1 MSAPALKLSAYVG
14 ERDRAGAR
22 LAADALLDAFEAH
35 RVRVGVML
43 RGIEGFGSKHSLHTE
58 RLLTLSEDLP
68 ILAIAMD
75 EPERI
80 ERLLPDVAAVCSK
93 GLITLERALLG
104 GLSGGGAGA
113 PPGARARSSTDEA
126 TSAGAQA
133 AEGVKLTVFLP
144 RGARVAGRPA
154 HVAVVETLREQG
166 AWGASVLL
174 GLDGLLAGARARAR
188 VLSRN
193 ARVPLM
199 IMSVASSASAAAAAS
214 ALDGLAGELP
224 VALERVQ
231 VCKRDG
237 ALFGAPVPPPAQD
250 DAGRAYWQKLVV
262 YSSESARHGGQPLH
276 EALVRRLRAEGAAG
290 ATSLRAQWGFHGEH
304 APHGE
309 RFLAL
314 ERHVPLLT
322 VVIDTP
328 QRMRRL
334 FEIVDELTARTGLV
348 TSETVPALHGAG
360 AGSAGERL
368 RLAQARSTL

>member
-1 MSAPALKLSAYVG
+1 M
-14 ERDRAGAR
+14 
-22 LAADALLDAFEAH
+22 ADALLDAFEAH

-43 RGIEGFGSKHSLHTE
+43 RGIEGFGSKHSIHTE

-80 ERLLPDVAAVCSK
+80 ERLLPDVAAACSK

-104 GLSGGGAGA
+104 GSSGGGAAA
-113 PPGARARSSTDEA
+113 PPGARASSSTGGEA

-133 AEGVKLTVFLP
+133 VEGVKLTVFLG
-144 RGARVAGRPA
+144 RGERVAGRAA

-188 VLSRN
+188 VLSGN

-199 IMSVASSASAAAAAS
+199 IMSVASSASASAAAS
-214 ALDGLAGELP
+214 ALNGFAGDFP

-237 ALFGAPVPPPAQD
+237 VLFGAPVPPPAHD
-250 DAGRAYWQKLVV
+250 GAGREYWQKLVV

-309 RFLAL
+309 RLLAL

-328 QRMRRL
+328 QRMQRL
-334 FEIVDELTARTGLV
+334 FGIVDELTARTGLV
-348 TSETVPALHGAG
+348 TSETVPALRGAG
-360 AGSAGERL
+360 SGSAGEGL
-368 RLAQARSTL
+368 RLAQARSNL